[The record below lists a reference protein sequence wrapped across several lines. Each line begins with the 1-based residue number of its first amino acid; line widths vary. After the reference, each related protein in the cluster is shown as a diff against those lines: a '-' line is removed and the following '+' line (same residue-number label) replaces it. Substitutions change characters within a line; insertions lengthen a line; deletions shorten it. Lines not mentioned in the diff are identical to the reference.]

1 MEKTLSV
8 GIKRG
13 FSEEK
18 LKKAKEPLVKKDENG
33 FYIFTVNENLKV
45 YFEDFY
51 AFLEGL
57 ERKCLDDLQ
66 KIQPKADDCD
76 CRCDETKAFYC
87 ARKII
92 VEVVLKNVYGYYGDD
107 STLGV
112 IMSPWCFGTVVLEKV
127 ENYKERLSRG
137 ELLDVNLPEYPYLV
151 LRYVDEIYRKTL
163 VELFEFPPEAF
174 SVKWQYTEPLKR
186 YAKILFDIT
195 TNLKTIL
202 ILVREDDTEIL
213 ADGNGD
219 LRGPY

>member
-1 MEKTLSV
+1 MEKALSI

-13 FSEEK
+13 FSEDK
-18 LKKAKEPLVKKDENG
+18 LKKIKEPLVKKDEGG
-33 FYIFTVNENLKV
+33 FYLYTVNESIKV

-51 AFLEGL
+51 TFLEGL
-57 ERKCLDDLQ
+57 ERRCASELRNLRG
-66 KIQPKADDCD
+66 KIENCNP
-76 CRCDETKAFYC
+76 RCQDTQAYYC

-137 ELLDVNLPEYPYLV
+137 ELLDVNLPEYPYFV
-151 LRYVDEIYRKTL
+151 LRYIDEIYRKTL
-163 VELFEFPPEAF
+163 VEIFEFPQEAF

-186 YAKILFDIT
+186 YSKILSDLT
-195 TNLKTIL
+195 ANLTNIL
-202 ILVREDDTEIL
+202 NIVQESNYDTSEQL
-213 ADGNGD
+213 T
-219 LRGPY
+219 

>member
-1 MEKTLSV
+1 MEKTLTV

-13 FSEEK
+13 FPEDK
-18 LKKAKEPLVKKDENG
+18 LKKTKEPLVKKDEKG

-57 ERKCLDDLQ
+57 ERKCLDDLG
-66 KIQPKADDCD
+66 KIKAKIDHCD
-76 CRCDETKAFYC
+76 SRCEETKAFFC

-92 VEVVLKNVYGYYGDD
+92 VELVLKNLYGYYGDD

-186 YAKILFDIT
+186 YARILSDIT
-195 TNLKTIL
+195 TNLKSIL
-202 ILVREDDTEIL
+202 ILVKEENSGILTDEDNNL
-213 ADGNGD
+213 H
-219 LRGPY
+219 RSY